1 MTAAGTAKVGP
12 PARRKAAE
20 VHHSRTRE
28 PERGAV
34 TQILTSEL
42 LRLLDE
48 VLDTFEKVEIA
59 WHLTCAR
66 APLRTSELQEQALL
80 DPRAMR
86 TAIDDLV
93 GARVVEL
100 GKKPASTVR
109 LGARAR
115 RSDFESL
122 MSLYAVD
129 RPLVV
134 AALTAIAMARI
145 RSMAVR
151 AFSDAFVLRKKN
163 GDPT

>member
-1 MTAAGTAKVGP
+1 MT
-12 PARRKAAE
+12 
-20 VHHSRTRE
+20 
-28 PERGAV
+28 
-34 TQILTSEL
+34 QLLTSEL

-48 VLDTFEKVEIA
+48 VLDTIEKIEIA

-66 APLRTSELQEQALL
+66 VPLRTSELQEKSQL
-80 DPRAMR
+80 DPAAMR

-109 LGARAR
+109 LGARAQQA
-115 RSDFESL
+115 DFASL

-129 RPLVV
+129 RPVVV
-134 AALTAIAMARI
+134 AALTSIAMARI

-163 GDPT
+163 EGPS